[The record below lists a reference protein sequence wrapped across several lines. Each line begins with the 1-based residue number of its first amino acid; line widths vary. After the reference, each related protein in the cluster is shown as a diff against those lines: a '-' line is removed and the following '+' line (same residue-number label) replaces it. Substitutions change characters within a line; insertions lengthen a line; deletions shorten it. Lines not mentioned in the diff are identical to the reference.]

1 MAHWPR
7 SIYYFARRRSSRT
20 ASADQEANAAI
31 FVTVAAIF
39 ATFAAS
45 SLPPRRC
52 FTTFVQASI
61 RLRSFESST
70 SPSLCCCC
78 SVPAL
83 SQLRQCHGGPLTSQF
98 RDRHSDFCDRHR
110 DFRIA
115 LATPSPLPRTSVTDC
130 DKHCRSVTCAAT
142 VAKIFLSFSRLSLR
156 LSRLSLR
163 LPRPSLAFSHCCRRS
178 LEHP

>member
-1 MAHWPR
+1 MSHECPVGCQMA
-7 SIYYFARRRSSRT
+7 S
-20 ASADQEANAAI
+20 D
-31 FVTVAAIF
+31 
-39 ATFAAS
+39 
-45 SLPPRRC
+45 PRRHYIRKNPRIPMERPYVG
-52 FTTFVQASI
+52 TPSLNASI

-83 SQLRQCHGGPLTSQF
+83 SQLRQCHSGALTLQF
-98 RDRHSDFCDRHR
+98 RDRHCDFCDRHR

-142 VAKIFLSFSRLSLR
+142 VAKFFLSFSRLSLR